1 MAFLEQLEKNINSI
15 PKDTTMKHTKTLLN
29 TALITTGLLLTACTS
44 SGVSMENAYIHNG
57 INFGS
62 DRNADFKHGVRDACR
77 TADGDYT
84 KNREL
89 FNNNESYRIGWEDGR
104 LQCKGK

>member
-1 MAFLEQLEKNINSI
+1 MNQ
-15 PKDTTMKHTKTLLN
+15 TKTFLT
-29 TALITTGLLLTACTS
+29 TAIIAAGLLLTACSS
-44 SGVSMENAYIHNG
+44 SGVSLKNAYIYQG

-62 DRNADFKHGVRDACR
+62 DRDASFKHGVKDACK

-84 KNREL
+84 KDHNL
-89 FNNNESYRIGWEDGR
+89 FKTNESYRIGWEDGR

>member
-1 MAFLEQLEKNINSI
+1 MQY
-15 PKDTTMKHTKTLLN
+15 TKTLIIA
-29 TALITTGLLLTACTS
+29 TITVTGLLLTACTS
-44 SGVSMENAYIHNG
+44 SPAIHQNDYVYQG

-62 DRNADFKHGVRDACR
+62 DRDANFKKGVQDACR

-84 KNREL
+84 KDHTK

>member
-1 MAFLEQLEKNINSI
+1 
-15 PKDTTMKHTKTLLN
+15 MKLFKLLN
-29 TALITTGLLLTACTS
+29 ISAILVSGLLFTACTS
-44 SGVSMENAYIHNG
+44 SAPSLENAYIYNG

-62 DRNADFKHGVRDACR
+62 ERDESFKHGVRDACK

-84 KNREL
+84 KDHNL

>member
-1 MAFLEQLEKNINSI
+1 MNY
-15 PKDTTMKHTKTLLN
+15 PKILLTN
-29 TALITTGLLLTACTS
+29 AAITIGLLLTACTS
-44 SGVSMENAYIHNG
+44 SGVPLENAYIYNG

-62 DRNADFKHGVRDACR
+62 DRDESFKHGVRDACK

-84 KNREL
+84 KDHNL
-89 FNNNESYRIGWEDGR
+89 FKTNESYRIGWEDGR